1 VSKVDLV
8 TRSIVKTISFPSG
21 TRPWMLRV
29 SPDGKALW
37 VQTGTG
43 NTNVVLDPETL
54 DILQTTPAGKQPVV
68 AAFQPNGGPYGLVTH
83 ADDTFVLVLDRD
95 SGQAV
100 TRIEVGQSQSNT
112 SFSADGALAFVSVTG
127 ANELAV
133 IDMANLAVV
142 ARIPTGPAPMGLVL
156 LDATGP

>member
-1 VSKVDLV
+1 
-8 TRSIVKTISFPSG
+8 
-21 TRPWMLRV
+21 MLRV

-37 VQTGTG
+37 VQTGTA

-54 DILQTTPAGKQPVV
+54 EILQTTPAGKQPVI
-68 AAFQPNGGPYGLVTH
+68 AAFQPNGGRYGLVTH

-112 SFSADGALAFVSVTG
+112 SFSPDGALAFVSVTG

-156 LDATGP
+156 LDTTGP